1 MPIISSRARRIP
13 DGVLPLTV
21 RRLAPGVGQ
30 NAFFLKKN
38 YIDHFCFIK
47 AITGLKV

>member
-13 DGVLPLTV
+13 DGVLPLT
-21 RRLAPGVGQ
+21 GVGQ

-38 YIDHFCFIK
+38 ILIIF
-47 AITGLKV
+47 ALLKL

>member
-38 YIDHFCFIK
+38 ILIIF
-47 AITGLKV
+47 ALLKL